1 MADRKNPYMRLIEL
15 CGVTQKKFGD
25 KYGFA
30 KITLTYLSS
39 GCYTKVSD
47 RQSISLGKECAEKG
61 VEAKKFLQE
70 EYGVSSLNEAY
81 LAWRSEDR
89 RVRAPSILAK
99 ASPPFEGDSETSPLG
114 NFVKDTTGS
123 FQGFSK
129 LLKLPP
135 ITMTRYLRGE
145 TAKVPDAL
153 LSALEDVKYP
163 HAQALFDAQAAW
175 QEEQ

>member
-1 MADRKNPYMRLIEL
+1 MTKNPYVRLREL
-15 CGVTQKKFGD
+15 CGMSQKKFAD
-25 KYGFA
+25 KHDFG
-30 KITLTYLSS
+30 KMTMVYLES
-39 GCYTKVSD
+39 GMYTKVSD
-47 RQSISLGKECAEKG
+47 RQSIALGKECAEKG
-61 VEAKKFLQE
+61 IDAKRFLQD
-70 EYGVSSLNEAY
+70 EYGFSSLNEAY

-129 LLKLPP
+129 LLKIPP
-135 ITMTRYLRGE
+135 VTMTRYMRGE
-145 TAKVPDAL
+145 TVKVPDAL

-163 HAQALFDAQAAW
+163 HAQALFEAQAAW
-175 QEEQ
+175 QEQQ

>member
-1 MADRKNPYMRLIEL
+1 MDSKNPYTRLREL
-15 CGVTQKKFGD
+15 CGIPQKKFGD
-25 KYGFA
+25 KYGFT
-30 KITLTYLSS
+30 KITLIYI
-39 GCYTKVSD
+39 GAGIYTKVSD
-47 RQSISLGKECAEKG
+47 RQSIALGRECAEKG

-129 LLKLPP
+129 LLKIPP
-135 ITMTRYLRGE
+135 VTMTRYMRGE
-145 TAKVPDAL
+145 TVKVPDAL

-163 HAQALFDAQAAW
+163 HAQALFEAQAAW
-175 QEEQ
+175 QEQQ

>member
-1 MADRKNPYMRLIEL
+1 MTKNPYVRLREL
-15 CGVTQKKFGD
+15 CGMSQKKFAD
-25 KYGFA
+25 KHDFG
-30 KITLTYLSS
+30 KMTMVYLES
-39 GCYTKVSD
+39 GMYTKVSD
-47 RQSISLGKECAEKG
+47 RQSIALGKECAEKG
-61 VEAKKFLQE
+61 IDAKRFLQD
-70 EYGVSSLNEAY
+70 EYGFSSLNEAY

-129 LLKLPP
+129 LLKVPS
-135 ITMTRYLRGE
+135 ITMTRYMRGE
-145 TAKVPDAL
+145 TVKVPDAL

-163 HAQALFDAQAAW
+163 HAQALFEAQAAW
-175 QEEQ
+175 QEQQ